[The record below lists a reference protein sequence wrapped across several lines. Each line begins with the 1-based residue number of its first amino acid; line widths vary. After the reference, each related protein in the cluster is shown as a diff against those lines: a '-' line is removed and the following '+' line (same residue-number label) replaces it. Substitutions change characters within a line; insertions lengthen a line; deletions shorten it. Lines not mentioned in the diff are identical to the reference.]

1 MCRRLFIDRIKQK
14 ISYGAGNLV
23 RQWRWL
29 GVFKT
34 SLTGKKRS
42 YLDSLDIILE
52 SSW

>member
-1 MCRRLFIDRIKQK
+1 MCRRLLIDRIKQK
-14 ISYGAGNLV
+14 ISYGAGYLV
-23 RQWRWL
+23 RHWRWL

-42 YLDSLDIILE
+42 DLDSLDIILE